1 MPHHNIYIPLETGK
15 HIAAER
21 KARRPFPSFDRIQFS
36 QQHSF
41 LPRLEEICLNH
52 SRASKH

>member
-41 LPRLEEICLNH
+41 LP
-52 SRASKH
+52 